1 MFLSR
6 AQKTLRLSTALRD
19 LERAA
24 VESELSA
31 ERYRRRY
38 DGVTLEARS
47 FEIRVVSP
55 FCNRYQRCITRL
67 DATNYLLVQAETVG
81 VITRKERMEIVRP
94 CLDLLHE
101 IKRIA
106 LDLPER
112 LGRNDAGEFAMAS

>member
-1 MFLSR
+1 
-6 AQKTLRLSTALRD
+6 
-19 LERAA
+19 
-24 VESELSA
+24 
-31 ERYRRRY
+31 
-38 DGVTLEARS
+38 
-47 FEIRVVSP
+47 
-55 FCNRYQRCITRL
+55 L

-112 LGRNDAGEFAMAS
+112 QGSNDTGDFATAS